1 MESGTIKVDIIIII
15 IASVFRWWNSYICGG
30 GGMGREGEREREM
43 IIKDEEEVIM
53 RLTDLSA
60 KQLFDKSVREDTRTA
75 PN

>member
-1 MESGTIKVDIIIII
+1 
-15 IASVFRWWNSYICGG
+15 
-30 GGMGREGEREREM
+30 MGREGEREREM